1 MKVVFLNRFF
11 HPDLSA
17 TSQLLTDLAAHAAA
31 RHEVHVVTSRLL
43 HDDPRA
49 ALAAKATH
57 EGVAVHRVWTTRFG
71 RAALPG
77 RAVDYATFHL
87 AARGTLAR
95 LAGRGDVIVAMTDP
109 PLASV
114 VAAQVARRNGAI
126 LVNWLQDVFPEV
138 AQRLGVLRG
147 PLGAALKRSRD
158 ASLGSAAMNVVVGER
173 MGEAVRLLGVPEAR
187 IRAIPNWADG
197 RLVRPVEPAANR
209 LRAEWELGG
218 RFVVGYSGNM
228 GRAHEFATL
237 LDAAER
243 LRSEPAIAFLF
254 VGDGRQR
261 DWIEREAARRG
272 LAEVRFR
279 PLQARAALAESLSA
293 PDVHVVTLQPALEGL
308 VVPSKFYGVA
318 AAGRPTLFVGDLD
331 GEVAREL
338 TRAGSGLAFAP
349 GDAEGLARA
358 IVRLRDASEA
368 RLAMGRAAR
377 AHFEAHH
384 DRAHAL
390 ARWDRLLGEVGRE

>member
-1 MKVVFLNRFF
+1 VKVVFVNRFF

-17 TSQLLTDLAAHAAA
+17 TSQLATDLALHVAS

-49 ALAAKATH
+49 ALDAAATH
-57 EGVAVHRVWTTRFG
+57 DGVTVHRVRTSRFG

-77 RAVDYATFHL
+77 RAVDYATFYL
-87 AARGTLAR
+87 AARAALAR
-95 LAGRGDVIVAMTDP
+95 TAGRRDVIVAMTDP
-109 PLASV
+109 PLVSV
-114 VAAQVARRNGAI
+114 VAASAARRSGAR
-126 LVNWLQDVFPEV
+126 LVNWLQEVFPEV

-147 PLGAALKRSRD
+147 PVGSAAKRSRD
-158 ASLGSAAMNVVVGER
+158 ASLRDAAMNVVVGER
-173 MGEAVRLLGVPEAR
+173 MREVVSALGVPGER

-197 RLVRPVEPAANR
+197 RLVRPVERAANR
-209 LRAEWELGG
+209 LRADWDLGE

-237 LDAAER
+237 LDAAVR
-243 LRSEPAIAFLF
+243 LRDDPSILFLF

-261 DWIEREAARRG
+261 EWIEGEAGRRG
-272 LAEVRFR
+272 LANIRFR
-279 PLQARAALAESLSA
+279 PLQPRAALAESLSA

-331 GEVAREL
+331 GEIAREL
-338 TRAGSGLAFAP
+338 ARAGSGLAFAP
-349 GDAEGLARA
+349 GDAQGLAGA
-358 IVRLRDASEA
+358 IAKLRDASEA

-384 DRAHAL
+384 DRAHAF
-390 ARWDRLLGEVGRE
+390 AQWDRLLDDVGRE